1 MVESKIAAVINLGS
15 DSLYLTISERQNDKI
30 KILEKLE
37 YPLSMGK
44 DTFTNGYISFEK
56 VDRACEI
63 ISGFKKIIQ
72 DYQIKDVYAT
82 GTTALREASNS
93 YFILD
98 QIQTKTGIKVWIM
111 DDSDEKSY
119 IFRDIIR
126 HLRSDKKY
134 KNKNIFI
141 AYIGTGSL
149 GIAYY
154 TGNTIIYTQN
164 IRIGSLKIA
173 EILSN
178 LQDKTEEFY
187 SVIEDYLSTFTD
199 ALRSQIPVGKI
210 DYFIAAGREV
220 ELIYNTE
227 NESRVNDS
235 GEKYLSFTDFEN
247 FYDSIKGKTVNQISS
262 QFNLNEI
269 KSEALIPSMG
279 LYRMLLKLFN
289 IKDIIIHKSNLS
301 ESIAYERLFVD
312 LNESLINN
320 FNTFTIDNAKYIGS
334 KYLYDKEHAKN
345 VEKYS
350 ILIYDEMKKY
360 HKLGE
365 REKILLRV
373 AAILH
378 DVGKYIN
385 INKHAK
391 NSYNIVKNS
400 DIVGLSKKDI
410 EIIANIVRL
419 HSKQSLKIDNFYLKK
434 LSLKDRFKVAKMLA
448 ILRIADSLDRGHKN
462 KYEDVDIKLKKEN
475 LVIKI
480 ESYQELMLEEWSFY
494 KKAEFFEEVFG
505 IKPLFKKVKL

>member
-1 MVESKIAAVINLGS
+1 MTKISAVINVGS
-15 DSLYLTISERQNDKI
+15 DSLYLTIAERQNEEI

-44 DTFTNGYISFEK
+44 DTFTDGYISFQK
-56 VDRACEI
+56 VEQAYEI
-63 ISGFKKIIQ
+63 ISGFKKIIK
-72 DYQIKDVYAT
+72 DYQIKDVFAT

-93 YFILD
+93 YFIID
-98 QIQTKTGIKVWIM
+98 QIQTKTGIRVWIL

-154 TGNTIIYTQN
+154 SENKIIYTQN
-164 IRIGSLKIA
+164 IKIGSLKIA
-173 EILSN
+173 EILSH

-199 ALRSQIPVGKI
+199 ALRSQMPVGKI

-227 NESRVNDS
+227 NANRKNDS
-235 GEKYLSFTDFEN
+235 GEKMLSFKDFED

-262 QFNLNEI
+262 KFNLNEI

-279 LYRMLLKLFN
+279 LYRMLLRLFN
-289 IKDIIIHKSNLS
+289 IKDVIIHKSNLS
-301 ESIAYERLFVD
+301 DSILYERLFSD
-312 LNESLINN
+312 LNQELIANYESFSIE
-320 FNTFTIDNAKYIGS
+320 NAKYIGS
-334 KYLYDKEHAKN
+334 KFLYDYEHAKN
-345 VEKYS
+345 IEKFC
-350 ILIYDEMKKY
+350 ILIFDEMKKY
-360 HKLGE
+360 HKLSQ
-365 REKILLRV
+365 REKMLLRV
-373 AAILH
+373 AGILH

-385 INKHAK
+385 INNHAK

-400 DIVGLSKKDI
+400 DIVGLSNKEI
-410 EIIANIVRL
+410 EIVANIVRL
-419 HSKQSLKIDNFYLKK
+419 HSRQTLKIDNFHLEK

-462 KYEDVDIKLKKEN
+462 KYEKVDIKLRKEF
-475 LVIKI
+475 LTVKV
-480 ESYQELMLEEWSFY
+480 ESYYELMLEEWSF
-494 KKAEFFEEVFG
+494 KKKSEFFEEVFG
-505 IKPLFKKVKL
+505 IKPVFKKVKL

>member
-1 MVESKIAAVINLGS
+1 MINNNISAVINVGS
-15 DSLYLTISERQNDKI
+15 DSLYLTIAERQKNEI

-56 VDRACEI
+56 VEQACEI
-63 ISGFKKIIQ
+63 ISGFKKIIK
-72 DYQIKDVYAT
+72 DYQIKDIYAT

-126 HLRSDKKY
+126 HLRADKKY

-154 TGNTIIYTQN
+154 TESKIIYTQN

-173 EILSN
+173 EILSH

-227 NESRVNDS
+227 SKNKINNS
-235 GEKYLSFTDFEN
+235 GEKVLSFKDFEE
-247 FYDSIKGKTVNQISS
+247 FYDSIKGKTVNQITT

-279 LYRMLLKLFN
+279 LYRMLLRLFN
-289 IKDIIIHKSNLS
+289 IEDIIIHKSNLS
-301 ESIAYERLFVD
+301 ESILYERLFED
-312 LNESLINN
+312 LNENLINN
-320 FNTFTIDNAKYIGS
+320 YNSFIIDNAKFIGS
-334 KYLYDKEHAKN
+334 KYLYDYEHAKK
-345 VEKYS
+345 VENFS
-350 ILIYDEMKKY
+350 ILIFDEMKKY

-385 INKHAK
+385 INKHSK
-391 NSYNIVKNS
+391 NSYNVVKSS
-400 DIVGLSKKDI
+400 DIVGLSKKEI
-410 EIIANIVRL
+410 EIIANIVRH

-434 LSLKDRFKVAKMLA
+434 LSLKDRFKIAKMLA
-448 ILRIADSLDRGHKN
+448 ILRVADALDRGHKN
-462 KYEDVDIKLKKEN
+462 KYENIDIKLKKEQ
-475 LVIKI
+475 LIVKV
-480 ESYQELMLEEWSFY
+480 ESYQELMLEEWSFN
-494 KKAEFFEEVFG
+494 KKSEFFEEVFG
-505 IKPLFKKVKL
+505 IKPVFKKVKL

>member
-1 MVESKIAAVINLGS
+1 MVEDKITAIINLGS
-15 DSLYLTISERQNDKI
+15 DSLYLTIAERQDKKI

-44 DTFTNGYISFEK
+44 DTFTNGFISFEK

-63 ISGFKKIIQ
+63 ISGFKQIIR

-98 QIQTKTGIKVWIM
+98 QIQTKTGVKIWIM

-119 IFRDIIR
+119 IFRDMIR
-126 HLRSDKKY
+126 HIRSDKKY

-154 TGNTIIYTQN
+154 SKNTIIYSQN
-164 IRIGSLKIA
+164 ITIGSLKVA
-173 EILSN
+173 EILSS

-199 ALRSQIPVGKI
+199 ALRSQMPIDKI
-210 DYFIAAGREV
+210 DYFIASGREV

-227 NESRVNDS
+227 SESRVNES
-235 GEKYLSFTDFEN
+235 GEKYLSFQDFED
-247 FYDSIKGKTVNQISS
+247 FYDSIKGKTVNQITS

-279 LYRMLLKLFN
+279 LYRMFLKLFN
-289 IKDIIIHKSNLS
+289 IKNIIIHRSNLS
-301 ESIAYERLFVD
+301 ESIAYERLFSD
-312 LNESLINN
+312 LNENLINN
-320 FNTFTIDNAKYIGS
+320 YNSFIIDNAKFIGS
-334 KYLYDKEHAKN
+334 KYLYDNEHAEK

-350 ILIYDEMKKY
+350 ILIFDEMKKY
-360 HKLGE
+360 HKFGE

-410 EIIANIVRL
+410 EIVANIVRL
-419 HSKQSLKIDNFYLKK
+419 HSKQSLKIDNFYLKN
-434 LSLKDRFKVAKMLA
+434 LSLKDRFKVAKLLA

-462 KYEDVDIKLKKEN
+462 KYESVDIKLKKET
-475 LVIKI
+475 LTVKV
-480 ESYQELMLEEWSFY
+480 ESYQEVILEEWSFY
-494 KKAEFFEEVFG
+494 KKSEFFEEVYG
-505 IKPLFKKVKL
+505 IKPIFKKVNL